1 MTLVATGLTLAY
13 PGRIVLDGIDLTIP
27 PGRITAVVG
36 PNGGGKSTLLR
47 ALAGIARPAAGEVTL
62 DGTRLRR
69 LPPKQLARRLAMLP
83 QSPVVPTGVSV
94 EALVRRGRHPHQR
107 FLAPWSDG
115 DQQAVDAA
123 LDRTDL
129 ADLRARPVEQLSG
142 GQRQRA
148 WIALA
153 LAQGTE
159 YLLLDEPT
167 TFLDLRYQLD
177 VLDLLAQLN
186 DDDGATLVL
195 VLHDLAQAARYA
207 DHLVVVHD
215 GRIAAA
221 GPPAQVLTEELVADA
236 FGVRCRVVPDPTS
249 GTPLVLPIPRERRPA
264 PARA

>member
-1 MTLVATGLTLAY
+1 MTLAAARLTLVY
-13 PGRIVLDGIDLTIP
+13 PGHTVLNGVDLAVP
-27 PGRITAVVG
+27 RGRITAVVG
-36 PNGGGKSTLLR
+36 PNGSGKSTLLR

-62 DGTRLRR
+62 DGTELRCI
-69 LPPKQLARRLAMLP
+69 PPKRLARRLAMLP

-107 FLAPWSDG
+107 FLTPWSAG
-115 DQQAVDAA
+115 DQDAVDAA
-123 LDRTDL
+123 LARTDL
-129 ADLRARPVEQLSG
+129 AELHARPVDQLSG

-177 VLDLLAQLN
+177 VLDLLAELN
-186 DDDGATLVL
+186 HEDGRTLVL

-207 DHLVVVHD
+207 HHLVVVH
-215 GRIAAA
+215 GGQIAAA
-221 GPPAQVLTEELVADA
+221 GPPAEVLTERLVGDV
-236 FGVRCRVVPDPTS
+236 FGVACQVVPDPTS
-249 GTPLVLPIPRERRPA
+249 GSPLVLPIPRRLRPTIS
-264 PARA
+264 RA

>member
-1 MTLVATGLTLAY
+1 VTLAAARLTLAY
-13 PGRIVLDGIDLTIP
+13 PGRIVLDGIDLTVP
-27 PGRITAVVG
+27 DGRITAVVG

-47 ALAGIARPAAGEVTL
+47 ALSGIARPAAGEVTL
-62 DGTRLRR
+62 DGIGLRR
-69 LPPKQLARRLAMLP
+69 IPPKRLARRLAMLP

-107 FLAPWSDG
+107 FLAPWSAG
-115 DQQAVDAA
+115 DQAAVDAA
-123 LDRTDL
+123 LARTDL
-129 ADLRARPVEQLSG
+129 TELRARPVDQLSG

-153 LAQGTE
+153 LAQRTE

-177 VLDLLAQLN
+177 LLDLLAELN
-186 DDDGATLVL
+186 EEDGATLVL

-207 DHLVVVHD
+207 HHLVVVHD

-221 GPPAQVLTEELVADA
+221 GPPPEVLTERLVGEV

-249 GTPLVLPIPRERRPA
+249 GSPLVLPIPRERRTA
-264 PARA
+264 IGRA